1 MTEIIKDILI
11 ILFCIVTI
19 PIQIIVIGVF
29 GWYSVLKHGIE
40 ELINDIRLLSYAKK
54 NNL

>member
-11 ILFCIVTI
+11 VTLCIVTV

-29 GWYSVLKHGIE
+29 GWFSVLKDSIE